1 MTNIVQ
7 QMAWDAD
14 ITAAVLSLNRD
25 QINDHEFWFSTVEII
40 EAGYDPTTRKAVTLS
55 ALEAWVARC
64 KTQPPNEE
72 PSHASTSRVI
82 NPQDRAFHK
91 LGS

>member
-14 ITAAVLSLNRD
+14 ITAAVLSLTRD
-25 QINDHEFWFSTVEII
+25 QINDPEYWHSTVEII
-40 EAGYDPTTRKAVTLS
+40 EAGYDPATRKAVTLS

-64 KTQPPNEE
+64 KTQPINED
-72 PSHASTSRVI
+72 PSHASTPRFI
-82 NPQDRAFHK
+82 HPQT
-91 LGS
+91 

>member
-14 ITAAVLSLNRD
+14 ITAAVLSLTRD
-25 QINDHEFWFSTVEII
+25 QIADPEYWFSTVEII
-40 EAGYDPTTRKAVTLS
+40 EAGYDPATRKAITLS

-64 KTQPPNEE
+64 KTQPITED
-72 PSHASTSRVI
+72 PSHASTPRFI
-82 NPQDRAFHK
+82 HPQT
-91 LGS
+91 